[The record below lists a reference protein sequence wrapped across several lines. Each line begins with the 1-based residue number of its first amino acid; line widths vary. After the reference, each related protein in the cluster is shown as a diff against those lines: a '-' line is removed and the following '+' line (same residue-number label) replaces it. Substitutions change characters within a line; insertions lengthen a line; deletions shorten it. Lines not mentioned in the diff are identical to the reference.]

1 MSFHGSA
8 PQPAPPE
15 EKSTWLHTFGHRV
28 WKHNINPRQ
37 CPAGD
42 RLTTDGIEFIAG
54 FAVALVTTFVIV
66 PWLIPRLKA
75 RGVIGKDLNKPNKPE
90 VAEMGGIAVVVGLF
104 AGVGVLVALDGIDNI
119 DLLNVSLSAALG
131 AAFVGMLDDLFN
143 LRQRHKAI
151 LPFLIAL
158 PFAASAD
165 ERVVIPHIIELEFG
179 PWMIVVAAFAV
190 TCAANAANMLEGF
203 NGLGTGLGIIMSL
216 TLILLSIQHDRMD
229 GVYLLVP
236 LVGALTA
243 FLWYNKYPAKVFPG
257 DTMMLFMGASLA
269 IAGILSNL
277 EVQTAFIFLPLIVE
291 FFLKMRG
298 HFEAENYSMNA
309 TNGYLEY
316 HGKIESLTHIFMRH
330 LRINE
335 KEIVALIWGLELAIC
350 VFVIAVDTLFLN

>member
-1 MSFHGSA
+1 M
-8 PQPAPPE
+8 
-15 EKSTWLHTFGHRV
+15 
-28 WKHNINPRQ
+28 
-37 CPAGD
+37 
-42 RLTTDGIEFIAG
+42 
-54 FAVALVTTFVIV
+54 
-66 PWLIPRLKA
+66 PRLKA
-75 RGVIGKDLNKPNKPE
+75 RGVLGRDLNKPDKPE
-90 VAEMGGIAVVVGLF
+90 VAEMGGIAAVVGVF

-131 AAFVGMLDDLFN
+131 AAFVGMLDDLFD

-165 ERVVIPHIIELEFG
+165 QRVVIPHIVELEFG
-179 PWMIVVAAFAV
+179 PWMILVAAFAV

-243 FLWYNKYPAKVFPG
+243 FLWFNKYPAQVFPG

-269 IAGILSNL
+269 IAGILSNI
-277 EVQTAFIFLPLIVE
+277 EVQTAFIFIPMIIE
-291 FFLKMRG
+291 FFLKLRG
-298 HFEAENYSMNA
+298 YFEGENYSKSTA
-309 TNGYLEY
+309 NGYLEY
-316 HGKIESLTHIFMRH
+316 QGKIESLTHIFMKHMRV
-330 LRINE
+330 NE
-335 KEIVALIWGLELAIC
+335 KELVAFIWGLEIAIC